1 MDSHRRTPVV
11 GIVVFL
17 LVFLGIGIPQS
28 KSSLFT
34 VEDLRH
40 DVRTPSQR
48 SASPMISRQSET
60 WIDKPQKDWPQITMI
75 NQIEPDLEIP
85 IRIDP
90 RISSEVY
97 GCTIVMAARNGLVL
111 AGNNE
116 DRNHLKTIVTFIPPK
131 DKYYGRI
138 VFGYDDAPM
147 QGGMNDQGLFVDGNS
162 LAPTGWKADPNKPM
176 IAGNIIIVMLA
187 TCATCED
194 VKAVFEKYNVP
205 GLERARIPVADRSG
219 ASMVVEY
226 GQGHVQFVRSDSWYQ
241 IATNFVMSNVKDGNY
256 PCWRYRTADR
266 ILSGAK
272 ELSVGLIRDVLEKT
286 HQEGNGLTVYSNIYD
301 LKKGT
306 VHIYN
311 LRNFDEV
318 VVMDLAE
325 ELKKGQ
331 RRIELPSLF
340 KHAQEAVST
349 DRFVAAKSA
358 KIAIRCVK
366 D

>member
-1 MDSHRRTPVV
+1 MNPEYASEMKWRLRMNSKTLLCFSLLSILALSGPVDSGQLNDQAP
-11 GIVVFL
+11 G
-17 LVFLGIGIPQS
+17 
-28 KSSLFT
+28 
-34 VEDLRH
+34 
-40 DVRTPSQR
+40 
-48 SASPMISRQSET
+48 
-60 WIDKPQKDWPQITMI
+60 
-75 NQIEPDLEIP
+75 LEIP
-85 IRIDP
+85 VRLESRIF
-90 RISSEVY
+90 SQAF
-97 GCTIVMAARNGLVL
+97 GCTIIMAARNGLVL

-116 DRNHLKTIVTFIPPK
+116 DRNHLGTIVTFIPAK

-138 VFGYDDAPM
+138 VFGYDDGPV
-147 QGGMNDQGLFVDGNS
+147 QGGMNDQGLFVDGNA
-162 LAPTGWKADPNKPM
+162 LAPTGWKPDPNKPM
-176 IAGNIIIVMLA
+176 IAGNIMMVMLA

-194 VKAVFEKYNVP
+194 VKAVFEKSNVP
-205 GLERARIPVADRSG
+205 GLGQARFPVADRSG

-226 GQGHVQFVRSDSWYQ
+226 GQGRVQFVRSDSWYQ

-272 ELSVGLIRDVLEKT
+272 ELSVDIIRDVLEKT
-286 HQEGNGLTVYSNIYD
+286 HQEDNGLTVYSNIYD

-306 VHIYN
+306 VYIYN
-311 LRNFDEV
+311 LRNFYEV

-349 DRFVAAKSA
+349 PENEIPLFRGCAARRPHP
-358 KIAIRCVK
+358 IF
-366 D
+366 